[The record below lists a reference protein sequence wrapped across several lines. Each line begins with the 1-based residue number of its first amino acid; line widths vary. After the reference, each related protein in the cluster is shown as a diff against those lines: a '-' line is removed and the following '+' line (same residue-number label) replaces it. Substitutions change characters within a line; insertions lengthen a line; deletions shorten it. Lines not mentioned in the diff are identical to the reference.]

1 MRGWMALLCT
11 LMLAGASPGMD
22 AGGTRGWG
30 HGRLFHQGL
39 SLYVR
44 HARRLGLS
52 PQQVRQLREI
62 RYRFL
67 RDTALLRTNMRIAWE
82 QLMDL
87 YQRPQLDLERIQRQM
102 DQALSLTKQL
112 GAAFTKALKG
122 QNQVL
127 TPQQQRRAA
136 RLRRQ
141 LCSPGLAGPPGTA
154 PLKPR
159 PPSP

>member
-11 LMLAGASPGMD
+11 LMLAGASPAMD
-22 AGGTRGWG
+22 AGGTRGWR

-52 PQQVRQLREI
+52 PQQVRRLREI

-82 QLMDL
+82 RLMDL
-87 YQRPQLDLERIQRQM
+87 YQRPELDVDRIQQQM
-102 DQALSLTKQL
+102 ERVLSLCKQL
-112 GAAFTKALKG
+112 GMAFTKALKE
-122 QNQVL
+122 QTELL
-127 TPQQQRRAA
+127 TPQQRRRAA
-136 RLRRQ
+136 MLRHQ
-141 LCSPGLAGPPGTA
+141 LCLPGT
-154 PLKPR
+154 PPPVWERPR
-159 PPSP
+159 SP

>member
-1 MRGWMALLCT
+1 MRRMVTATIWLLV
-11 LMLAGASPGMD
+11 LAGLSAGMNGGHAWRR
-22 AGGTRGWG
+22 AG
-30 HGRLFHQGL
+30 LFHQGL
-39 SLYVR
+39 SLYV
-44 HARRLGLS
+44 HNANRLGLS
-52 PQQVRQLREI
+52 PQQVQRLKEI

-102 DQALSLTKQL
+102 DQALSLTRQL
-112 GAAFTKALKG
+112 GVAFTKALKE

-141 LCSPGLAGPPGTA
+141 LCSPGLAGPPGIA
-154 PLKPR
+154 PMKPR
-159 PPSP
+159 LPSP